1 MPIAHREF
9 MESIIRDVLFAFRSL
24 KRQPAFAITAVL
36 TIALGIGATSAI
48 FSVVNAVLLRPLPYN
63 DASRLGTVWSDLRNR
78 NVVDFPLPPGD
89 FYDMRKDTTLF
100 DGFAAIT
107 SFRPTVGGDGEGEAE
122 QVSGGAVTPN
132 FFSLLGHRILHGRDF
147 IESDGEPNPPPPT
160 PVGDAVPAPGVQP
173 PPPLPNIAVISYEFW
188 QRRFGSNAAIV
199 GQSIPFGAN
208 GRAEIVGV
216 LAPGFEI
223 LLPPG
228 TNVDP
233 RPEILIAARVNYETG
248 SRNNVSLRVVGKL
261 KPGVSFEQAQSELD
275 RLSADLR
282 SRFPIK
288 QTSDMHLRIEPM
300 HDDLV
305 ADVRTQ
311 LVALMGAVVFVLLI
325 ACANVANLLLV
336 RASARGRELAVR
348 AAIGGSRWRIVRQ
361 LVVESVVLAA
371 VGGAAGLLLAQFGL
385 DALIQLAPDGLP
397 RVEAVSLD
405 GTVVAFT
412 ALASFAA
419 ALTFG
424 VLPAW
429 KASRPDVME
438 VLRSSRGA
446 IGSGS
451 SRWLRDGAVVA
462 EVALAFVLLV
472 GSGLMI
478 RTFIALQN
486 ANPGFDP
493 NNTLTFL
500 IQNNRAQGAP
510 ARQAFQRDM
519 LERLKAIPGV
529 VDATS
534 AGPIPLD
541 GGNSLARFGPL
552 DAVTDPAKFQQATA
566 YFVQPNFFAFART
579 PVVAGRTFTD
589 ADNRPGAR
597 VIVIDELIA
606 AQLFP
611 DGNAI
616 GQRMLARVISAE
628 AEQFEVIG
636 VVKHQRHTTM
646 MNDGEDAM
654 YFSDGYAGFGAA
666 FRWAVRTSGNP
677 EAITGAVRSAIA
689 EQDRRLLLTEPRTWQ
704 SYMDEMIAPTRFAL
718 ILIGVFAGVAAIL
731 AMIGLY
737 GVLATTVRQR
747 TTEIGVR
754 MAFGATRGSIVSLI
768 IGQGLRLSIGGIVL
782 GLIAAVALTRVMASL
797 LVGVSATDPIT
808 FTAMAV
814 LFAVTAT
821 FAAWIPARRA
831 AALNPNVALRDE

>member
-1 MPIAHREF
+1 
-9 MESIIRDVLFAFRSL
+9 MESVVKDVLFAFRSL

-63 DASRLGTVWSDLRNR
+63 DATRLGTIWSDLRNR

-89 FYDMRKDTTLF
+89 FFDLRKDTTLF
-100 DGFAAIT
+100 DGFGAIT
-107 SFRPTVGGDGEGEAE
+107 SFRPTVGGDGQGEAE

-132 FFSLLGHRILHGRDF
+132 FFRLLGHRIQHGRDF
-147 IESDGEPNPPPPT
+147 NEDDATPNPAPPQ
-160 PVGDAVPAPGVQP
+160 GDAVPAPGVQP
-173 PPPLPNIAVISYEFW
+173 PPPLPNIAIISHEFF
-188 QRRFGSNAAIV
+188 QRRFGGNASIV

-208 GRAEIVGV
+208 GRADIVGV
-216 LAPGFEI
+216 LTPGFE
-223 LLPPG
+223 LLFPPG
-228 TNVDP
+228 TGVDP
-233 RPEILIAARVNYETG
+233 RPDILVAARVDYEAG
-248 SRNNVSLRVVGKL
+248 SRNNVSLRVIGKL

-288 QTSDMHLRIEPM
+288 QTSNMNLRIEPM

-336 RASARGRELAVR
+336 RASARERELAVR
-348 AAIGGSRWRIVRQ
+348 AAIGGNRWRIVRQ
-361 LVVESVVLAA
+361 LIAESVVLAA
-371 VGGAAGLLLAQFGL
+371 IGGAAGLLLAQFGI
-385 DALIQLAPDGLP
+385 DALIQLAPEGLP
-397 RVEAVSLD
+397 RATAVSLD
-405 GTVVAFT
+405 GTVLAFT
-412 ALASFAA
+412 AIASFAA
-419 ALTFG
+419 ALIFG

-429 KASRPDVME
+429 KASRPDVMD

-446 IGSGS
+446 VGSG
-451 SRWLRDGAVVA
+451 SRWLRDGAVIA

-486 ANPGFDP
+486 VNPGFDP
-493 NNTLTFL
+493 NNTFTFL
-500 IQNNRAQGAP
+500 IQNNRAQGVEG
-510 ARQAFQRDM
+510 RQAFQRDM
-519 LERLKAIPGV
+519 LERLKAVPGV
-529 VDATS
+529 IDATS

-552 DAVTDPAKFQQATA
+552 EASTDPAKFQQAIA
-566 YFVQPNFFAFART
+566 YFVQPNFFSFAKT
-579 PVVAGRTFTD
+579 PIVAGRGFTD
-589 ADNRPGAR
+589 ADNRPEAR
-597 VIVIDELIA
+597 VVVIDELIA

-611 DGNAI
+611 NGNAI
-616 GQRMLARVISAE
+616 GQRMLARVTTPE
-628 AEQFEVIG
+628 PVQFEVIG
-636 VVKHQRHTTM
+636 VARHQRHTTM
-646 MNDGEDAM
+646 MNDGEEGM
-654 YFSDGYAGFGAA
+654 YFPDGYSGFGAA
-666 FRWAVRTSGNP
+666 FRWAVRTSGDP
-677 EAITGAVRSAIA
+677 DAIVNAVRSALA
-689 EQDRRLLLTEPRTWQ
+689 EQDRRLLLTEPRTWK
-704 SYMDEMIAPTRFAL
+704 SYVDEQLAPTRFAL
-718 ILIGVFAGVAAIL
+718 ILIGVFAAVAAIL

-768 IGQGLRLSIGGIVL
+768 IGQGLRLSAGGIVL
-782 GLIAAVALTRVMASL
+782 GVIAAIALTRVMASL

-808 FTAMAV
+808 FASMAV
-814 LFAVTAT
+814 LFAAIAT
-821 FAAWIPARRA
+821 FAAWIPAQRA
-831 AALNPNVALRDE
+831 AGLNPNVALRDE

>member
-1 MPIAHREF
+1 
-9 MESIIRDVLFAFRSL
+9 MESFIRDITFAFRSL

-63 DASRLGTVWSDLRNR
+63 DANRLGTIWSDLRAR
-78 NVVDFPLPPGD
+78 NVKDFPLPPGD
-89 FYDMRKDTTLF
+89 YFDLRKDTTMF

-107 SFRPTVGGDGEGEAE
+107 SFRPTIGGDGQGDAE
-122 QVSGGAVTPN
+122 QVNGGAVTTN
-132 FFSLLGHRILHGRDF
+132 FFTLLGHRIHAGRNF
-147 IESDGEPNPPPPT
+147 VEEDGVPQPDAPQ
-160 PVGDAVPAPGVQP
+160 GDAVPAPGVQP
-173 PPPLPNIAVISYEFW
+173 PPPLPNIAIISYELW
-188 QRRFGSNAAIV
+188 QRRYGGSDAIIGRSIEFG
-199 GQSIPFGAN
+199 N
-208 GRAEIVGV
+208 GRADIVGV
-216 LAPGFEI
+216 LAPNFEI
-223 LLPPG
+223 LFPPG

-233 RPEILIAARVNYETG
+233 RPDILIASRANYETG
-248 SRNNVSLRVVGKL
+248 ARNNVSLRVIGKL

-288 QTSDMHLRIEPM
+288 QTSDMNLRIEPM

-305 ADVRTQ
+305 ADVRPQ

-336 RASARGRELAVR
+336 RASARERELAVR
-348 AAIGGSRWRIVRQ
+348 AAIGGNRWRIVRQ
-361 LVVESVVLAA
+361 LVAESLVLAA
-371 VGGAAGLLLAQFGL
+371 IGGGAGLLLAQFGI
-385 DALIQLAPDGLP
+385 DALIQLSPEGLP
-397 RVEAVSLD
+397 RAAAVSLD
-405 GTVVAFT
+405 RSVLLFT

-419 ALTFG
+419 ALIFG
-424 VLPAW
+424 LLPAW
-429 KASRPDVME
+429 KASRPDVMD

-446 IGSGS
+446 IGSGAT
-451 SRWLRDGAVVA
+451 RWLRDGAVVA

-486 ANPGFDP
+486 ASPGFNPD
-493 NNTLTFL
+493 NVLTFL
-500 IQNNRAQGAP
+500 IQNNRAQGVEG
-510 ARQAFQRDM
+510 RQAFQRTM

-541 GGNSLARFGPL
+541 GTNALARFGPMEAL
-552 DAVTDPAKFQQATA
+552 TDPSKFQQAIVH
-566 YFVQPNFFAFART
+566 FVQPGYFEFTQT
-579 PVVAGRTFTD
+579 PVVAGRAFTEG
-589 ADNRPGAR
+589 DNRPGVK
-597 VIVIDELIA
+597 VIIIDELMA

-611 DGNAI
+611 NGNAI
-616 GQRMLARVISAE
+616 GQRMLARVTTPE
-628 AEQFEVIG
+628 PDTFEVIG

-646 MNDGEDAM
+646 MNEGEEGM
-654 YFSDGYAGFGAA
+654 FFTDGYSQYGAA
-666 FRWAVRTSGNP
+666 FRWAVRTSGDP
-677 EAITGAVRSAIA
+677 EAITGAVRAA
-689 EQDRRLLLTEPRTWQ
+689 MAQQDARLLMTEPRTWR
-704 SYMDEMIAPTRFAL
+704 SYFDEHIAPTRFAL
-718 ILIGVFAGVAAIL
+718 ILIGIFAGVAAIL

-754 MAFGATRGSIVSLI
+754 MAFGATQGRVLKLI
-768 IGQGLRLSIGGIVL
+768 IGQGLKLSTAGIIV
-782 GLIAAVALTRVMASL
+782 GIIAATVLTKVMSSL
-797 LVGVSATDPIT
+797 LVGVSATDPLT
-808 FTAMAV
+808 FATMAV
-814 LFAVTAT
+814 VFALVAT

>member
-1 MPIAHREF
+1 
-9 MESIIRDVLFAFRSL
+9 MESVIRDVLFAFRSL

-63 DASRLGTVWSDLRNR
+63 DAARLGTVWNDMRNR
-78 NVVDFPLPPGD
+78 NVVDFPIAPGD
-89 FYDMRKDTTLF
+89 FFDLQTQLTQF
-100 DGFAAIT
+100 DGLVGLNT
-107 SFRPTVGGDGEGEAE
+107 FRPTIGGDGQGDSE
-122 QVSGGAVTPN
+122 QVVGAGATTN
-132 FFSLLGHRILHGRDF
+132 IFTILGHRIHIGRNF
-147 IESDGEPNPPPPT
+147 VAEDGTPQQAPPQ
-160 PVGDAVPAPGVQP
+160 GDAVPAPGAP
-173 PPPLPNIAVISYEFW
+173 PPPLPNIAILSYEFW
-188 QRRFGSNAAIV
+188 QRRYGGDESIV
-199 GQSIPFGAN
+199 GKSIEFGN

-216 LAPGFEI
+216 LAPRFE
-223 LLPPG
+223 LLFPPG
-228 TNVDP
+228 TSVDP
-233 RPEILIAARVNYETG
+233 RPDIVVANRVNYETG
-248 SRNNVSLRVVGKL
+248 SRNNVFLRVVARL

-288 QTSDMHLRIEPM
+288 QTANSNLRIEPM
-300 HDDLV
+300 HTDLV
-305 ADVRTQ
+305 ADVKPQ

-336 RASARGRELAVR
+336 RASARERELAVR
-348 AAIGGSRWRIVRQ
+348 AAIGGNQWRIIRQ
-361 LVVESVVLAA
+361 LIAESVVLAA
-371 VGGAAGLLLAQFGL
+371 IGGAAGLLLAQFGI
-385 DALIQLAPDGLP
+385 DALIQLAPEGLP
-397 RVEAVSLD
+397 RVAAVSLD
-405 GTVVAFT
+405 GTVLAFT

-419 ALTFG
+419 ALIFG

-429 KASRPDVME
+429 RASRPDVMD

-446 IGSGS
+446 IGGGTG
-451 SRWLRDGAVVA
+451 RWLRDGAVVA

-486 ANPGFDP
+486 AQPGFEP
-493 NNTLTFL
+493 ANVMTFL
-500 IQNNRAQGAP
+500 IQNNRAQGQE
-510 ARQAFQRDM
+510 ARAAFQRTM

-541 GGNSLARFGPL
+541 GGNSLARFGPM
-552 DAVTDPAKFQQATA
+552 DATTDPAKFQQAIA
-566 YFVQPNFFAFART
+566 HFVQPGYFAFAKT
-579 PVVAGRTFTD
+579 PIIAGRVFTE
-589 ADNRPGAR
+589 ADNNPAAK
-597 VIVIDELIA
+597 VIVIDELMA

-611 DGNAI
+611 NGNAV
-616 GQRMLARVISAE
+616 GQRMLARVTTPE
-628 AEQFEVIG
+628 PDTFEVIG

-646 MNDGEDAM
+646 MNDGEEGM
-654 YFSDGYAGFGAA
+654 FFTDGYSQFGAA
-666 FRWAVRTSGNP
+666 FRWAVRTSGEP
-677 EAITGAVRSAIA
+677 EAIVSALRSALA